1 MFKAVVFDLYE
12 TLVTESGA
20 AIRNAGAL
28 GESFGLDAKAYR
40 REWKQLRPRVL
51 CGQLTFQ
58 AALTEVGE
66 RLGVAIPL
74 DLVRHA
80 SDERARAKAT
90 IFRRIDPAL
99 VALMCDLRE
108 RGLQLAVVSNCMA
121 EDVVA
126 WPDSALA
133 QHFDCTMFSFAA
145 GVVKPDPRIYLE
157 ALRQLGVKAE
167 DALYVGDGGDD
178 ELAGAQGAGLCATQA
193 AWFVSR
199 GASSAWTSLPRPED
213 VTRFVIDG

>member
-1 MFKAVVFDLYE
+1 MFKAVLFDLYE

-66 RLGVAIPL
+66 RLGVALPL
-74 DLVRHA
+74 ELVQNA
-80 SDERARAKAT
+80 CDERARAKST
-90 IFRRIDPAL
+90 ILRRIDPAV
-99 VALMCDLRE
+99 VALSRELRG
-108 RGLQLAVVSNCMA
+108 RGLRLAVVSNCMA
-121 EDVVA
+121 EDVAA

-133 QHFDCTMFSFAA
+133 PQFDCTMFSFAA
-145 GVVKPDPRIYLE
+145 GVVKPDARIYLE
-157 ALRQLGVKAE
+157 ALRQLGVRAV
-167 DALYVGDGGDD
+167 DALYIGDGGDD
-178 ELAGAQGAGLCATQA
+178 ELAGALRAGLSAAQAT
-193 AWFVSR
+193 WFVSR
-199 GASSAWTSLPRPED
+199 DTSHAGPLLPNPED
-213 VTRFVIDG
+213 VRRLVVDG

>member
-51 CGQLTFQ
+51 RGQLTFQ

-66 RLGVAIPL
+66 RLGVAIPIE
-74 DLVRHA
+74 LVQLA
-80 SDERARAKAT
+80 CDERARAKSA

-99 VALMCDLRE
+99 VALTHDLRE
-108 RGLQLAVVSNCMA
+108 RGVRLGVVSNCMA

-126 WPDSALA
+126 WAESALA
-133 QHFDCTMFSFAA
+133 PQFDCTIFSFSA
-145 GVVKPDPRIYLE
+145 GVVKPDAGIYLE
-157 ALRQLGVKAE
+157 ALRQLRVNAE
-167 DALYVGDGGDD
+167 DAVYIGDGGDD
-178 ELAGAQGAGLCATQA
+178 ELAGAQRAGLCAAQA
-193 AWFVSR
+193 AWFVTR
-199 GASSAWTSLPRPED
+199 GHAESIPVLANHHD
-213 VTRFVIDG
+213 VLRLVS